1 MIRNTLLPRWPVVVL
16 GLIAA
21 GQAPA
26 EVAGYRDF
34 LSSDSQPQRTPAVTA
49 VPEYPDDAQRDR
61 AEGETTV
68 CFDVDSRGRV
78 VRPSVSS
85 STHRSFE
92 RPAIKAIRASTFAPI
107 SKDRIRSGSEMCRVY
122 LFDPDPIHATGQ
134 VTDTS
139 AASVAGNA
147 SPLSAMAALLP
158 QGGTDVAPASG
169 EPDTAANET
178 TVPLYERGDATV
190 CRTMQRAGSRI
201 SERVCYTRAQELA
214 AQEASKRM
222 LTDLERDWQWRE
234 QAIQEAAMKNRY
246 PGAPGMPN
254 R

>member
-1 MIRNTLLPRWPVVVL
+1 MMRNTLLPRWPVVVL
-16 GLIAA
+16 ALIAG

-34 LSSDSQPQRTPAVTA
+34 LGSDSQPQRTPAVTA
-49 VPEYPDDAQRDR
+49 FPEYPDEAQQV
-61 AEGETTV
+61 EGETTV

-78 VRPSVSS
+78 VRPSISS
-85 STHRSFE
+85 STHRFFE
-92 RPAIKAIRASTFAPI
+92 RPTIKAIRASTFMPI
-107 SKDRIRSGSEMCRVY
+107 AKDLIRSGSEMCRVY
-122 LFDPDPIHATGQ
+122 LFDPDAIDATGQ

-147 SPLSAMAALLP
+147 SPLSAMAALLS
-158 QGGTDVAPASG
+158 QGSTASG
-169 EPDTAANET
+169 GPDTAASET
-178 TVPLYERGDATV
+178 TVPLYERGDTTV
-190 CRTMQRAGSRI
+190 CRTMQRPGSRI
-201 SERVCYTRAQELA
+201 SERVCYTREEELA

-222 LTDLERDWQWRE
+222 LADLEREQHFRD